1 MKYLFLLISIILTL
15 NLFAQKQGSNPAKG
29 AKTIQI
35 NQYLMTDPIEVEKPQ
50 FANIENINGDT
61 FKDEDLLKFDYLENL
76 DFRPGPR
83 DDFEWKD
90 LELYKWIK
98 KEGKNGLLTRETTNH
113 EYDLTYV
120 VFYLQNSEWTGF
132 DLSFKSGQML
142 EVYVDGE
149 FAVSKYTFE
158 GKGQEKTINFK
169 TFAEPNNHIIM
180 VKVLNS
186 KNNNNKWTLEC
197 LANSI
202 NTENAVEL
210 ISSVNNKMFM
220 DADHLLEGVDISAAQ
235 ISATGDYY
243 FVSYNIKLSNE
254 ETQSIIELRESSTDN
269 TVQVY
274 YGNQAYAMKWSPQ
287 GNKLSYMTKVGK
299 KSWIWE
305 YNLDLFKTYTL
316 VTGLNEVSDFTWAP
330 NGEYLVLSKI
340 EKIDSKEIK
349 TLYKVDILSH
359 VKTPL
364 LHGSEPITLQDIS
377 AKGRY
382 IMFSKNVVDESE
394 KTKKQILYQ
403 FNAKTNKLDIL
414 WEKAGDSRVKYSPNG
429 KQLLVTAGPSFFGDI
444 GINVKKGNTPSE
456 YDIQAYLYTLKTQK
470 AEAISKNFKPSII
483 EAFWHPMNVNY
494 IYFRVAER
502 TFTNVYQYTIKT
514 KHFDLLPLKIDV
526 INSYSFA
533 RTKPLFVYY
542 GNSVN
547 TSKKLYVAHLELG
560 EIQLIEHPEEKFF
573 KDVLFG
579 KTEASDFK
587 NDDGVTIEGRLYYP
601 PNFDET
607 KKYPLIVYY
616 YGGSN
621 LSERNFRGR
630 YPINVLAASG
640 YIVYVL
646 QPSGAIGYGQ
656 DFSAEIKDW
665 GKKVADEIIKGTKE
679 VYSSHSYIDDS
690 NIGCL
695 GASYGGFMTMY
706 LITQTEI
713 FSAAISHTGISS
725 ISSYWYDD
733 YCKIKNDQ
741 LFSSN
746 EFLWNNQDLYNANP
760 IDNISN
766 IKTPI
771 LLLRANTDMDVPN
784 NDCQQFFSGLQENN
798 KDATLIAL
806 DKPESSEYEKRVMWQ
821 KIMLAYFDKHL
832 KNQADWWNHL
842 NLKKDH

>member
-1 MKYLFLLISIILTL
+1 MKYLSLLISITLVL
-15 NLFAQKQGSNPAKG
+15 NLFAQKHDSAPNKG
-29 AKTIQI
+29 AKTIHI
-35 NQYLMTDPIEVEKPQ
+35 NQYLMTDPIEVEKPL
-50 FANIENINGDT
+50 FANVENSNTDT
-61 FKDEDLLKFDYLENL
+61 FKDEDLLKFNYLENL

-90 LELYKWIK
+90 LELYKWNK
-98 KEGKNGLLTRETTNH
+98 KDGKNGLLSRDMTHH

-120 VFYLQNSEWTGF
+120 VFYLRNSEWTEL

-158 GKGQEKTINFK
+158 KKGQEKTINFK
-169 TFAEPNNHIIM
+169 TFAEANNHVIM

-186 KNNNNKWTLEC
+186 KVKNNSWTLQC
-197 LANSI
+197 MADAI
-202 NTENAVEL
+202 NTKNTVEL
-210 ISSVNNKMFM
+210 FPSVNNKLFM
-220 DADHLLEGVDISAAQ
+220 DVDHMLEGVDISAAQ
-235 ISATGDYY
+235 ISAAGDYY
-243 FVSYNIKLSNE
+243 FVSYNIKLAHE
-254 ETQSIIELRESSTDN
+254 ETQAIIELREAATDN
-269 TVQVY
+269 TVQIY
-274 YGNQAYAMKWSPQ
+274 YGTQTHAMKWSPQ
-287 GNKLSYMTKVGK
+287 GNKLSYMTKVGT

-305 YNLDLFKTYTL
+305 YNLDLFKTYPL
-316 VTGLNEVSDFTWAP
+316 VTGLDEINDFTWAP
-330 NGEYLVLSKI
+330 NGEYLVVDQKH
-340 EKIDSKEIK
+340 K
-349 TLYKVDILSH
+349 TENKGINNLYTIDILSH

-364 LHGSEPITLQDIS
+364 IHSKDPISLQDIS

-382 IMFSKNVVDESE
+382 ILFSKSFIDESE

-403 FNAKTNKLDIL
+403 FNTKTKKLDIL

-429 KQLLVTAGPSFFGDI
+429 KQLLVTAGPSFFGDV

-456 YDIQAYLYTLKTQK
+456 YDIQAYFYTLKTQR
-470 AEAISKNFKPSII
+470 AEAISKDFKPSII
-483 EAFWHPMNVNY
+483 EAFWHPMNLNY

-502 TFTNVYQYTIKT
+502 NFTNVYQYTIKT

-533 RTKPLFVYY
+533 RTKPVFVYY
-542 GNSVN
+542 GNSIN
-547 TSKKLYVAHLELG
+547 SAKKLYVAHLELG
-560 EIQLIEHPEEKFF
+560 EIQLIEYPEENNF
-573 KDVLFG
+573 KDILFG

-587 NDDGVTIEGRLYYP
+587 NEEGVTIEGRLYYP

-621 LSERNFRGR
+621 ASERNFRGR
-630 YPINVLAASG
+630 YPINLLAANG
-640 YIVYVL
+640 YLVYVL

-656 DFSAEIKDW
+656 DFSAEIKNW

-679 VYSSHSYIDDS
+679 VYSTHSYIDES

-706 LITQTEI
+706 LITQTDM
-713 FSAAISHTGISS
+713 FSAAISHSGISS

-733 YCKIKNDQ
+733 YCKNDQ
-741 LFSSN
+741 IFSSN
-746 EFLWNNQDLYNANP
+746 DFLWNNEDLYQGNP
-760 IDNISN
+760 LDNINN

-784 NDCQQFFSGLQENN
+784 NNCQQFFSGLQENN
-798 KDATLIAL
+798 KDAVLL
-806 DKPESSEYEKRVMWQ
+806 ELHKSESSEYAERVLWQ
-821 KIMLAYFDKHL
+821 KIMIAYFDKHL
-832 KNQADWWNHL
+832 KKQTDWWNHL
-842 NLKKDH
+842 YPKKDE